1 MMNDNLP
8 PRPTGI
14 KRDIKASLPF
24 GGRRESRPKFPGQF
38 AVNASPVRHPGQ
50 WAIAMVV
57 VLAFA
62 ILGISLY
69 QNPNIDHET
78 IGSFLINTSVMKGFV
93 VTIQLTV
100 ISTLIA
106 ITLGIFL
113 AVFRL
118 SSNRILST
126 ASWLYVWAF
135 RATPLLVQILLW
147 GNFGLLFRHLGLGI
161 PFTNIVWFQ
170 VDTNVV
176 ITSFVAS
183 ILALGLSESAYMAEI
198 IRGGILAIDTGQSE
212 AARALGMRRRTVLR
226 RIILPQ
232 AMRVI
237 VPPTGNQ
244 IIGLMKASSLVS
256 VIAGGD
262 LLTATN
268 NISAQNFRVIELLL
282 VATFWYFVL
291 VSVMTIAQHF
301 VEARLARKQV
311 L

>member
-1 MMNDNLP
+1 
-8 PRPTGI
+8 
-14 KRDIKASLPF
+14 
-24 GGRRESRPKFPGQF
+24 
-38 AVNASPVRHPGQ
+38 
-50 WAIAMVV
+50 MVV

-147 GNFGLLFRHLGLGI
+147 GNFGLLFRHLGVGI

-176 ITSFVAS
+176 ITSFIAS

-237 VPPTGNQ
+237 IPPTGNQ

-291 VSVMTIAQHF
+291 VSVMTVGQHF
-301 VEARLARKQV
+301 LEARLARRQV

>member
-1 MMNDNLP
+1 MNDNLP
-8 PRPTGI
+8 PTHDGTAQRMKVPLGLGS
-14 KRDIKASLPF
+14 RL
-24 GGRRESRPKFPGQF
+24 GSRPKFSGRL
-38 AVNASPVRHPGQ
+38 AVNAVPGRHPGQ

-57 VLAFA
+57 VVAFA

-69 QNPNIDHET
+69 QNPNIDHQT
-78 IGSFLINTSVMKGFV
+78 IGSFLANTSVLKGFV
-93 VTIQLTV
+93 VTIELTV
-100 ISTLIA
+100 ISSIIA
-106 ITLGIFL
+106 IAFGTFL

-118 SSNRILST
+118 SNNRILSS
-126 ASWLYVWAF
+126 ASWLYIWAF

-147 GNFGLLFRHLGLGI
+147 GNFALLFKHLGIGI

-170 VDTNVV
+170 VDTNDV

-183 ILALGLSESAYMAEI
+183 VLALGLSESAYMAEI
-198 IRGGILAIDTGQSE
+198 IRGGILAIDPGQSE

-226 RIILPQ
+226 RIVLPQ

-237 VPPTGNQ
+237 IPPTGNQ

-262 LLTATN
+262 LLTATST
-268 NISAQNFRVIELLL
+268 ISAQNFRVIELLL

-291 VSVMTIAQHF
+291 VSVMTLVQHL
-301 VEARLARKQV
+301 VESRLARKQV